1 VRRAILGIA
10 VTLACAGCGLTSP
23 GVNAP
28 TTDELR
34 VEASPSAY
42 TEITA
47 GPVRAMIPDGW
58 QPVAT
63 SGDAREGF
71 YASPSPAR
79 WSRMDGTTEGITA
92 TWVDATQIGVPS
104 DFYYLAATGPLF
116 SRLIDS
122 PGCRAE
128 SQQVFLDD
136 SPTFVSGET
145 GSFGDYMARGEG
157 TCSVHGLATRWA
169 YFVAAP
175 GFGPVRRL
183 GIPRSGLYVVVA
195 VLQDRRGVDRA
206 LQRLIDRTRFGGA
219 GIRDFVRAASARAA
233 KLT

>member
-1 VRRAILGIA
+1 M
-10 VTLACAGCGLTSP
+10 TLACAGCGLTPSGARP
-23 GVNAP
+23 AV
-28 TTDELR
+28 TDGIH
-34 VEASPSAY
+34 VQTSPSAY

-58 QPVAT
+58 RPVAA

-79 WSRMDGTTEGITA
+79 WSRMDGTTEGIAA
-92 TWVDATQIGVPS
+92 TWVDATRIGVPS

-116 SRLIDS
+116 SRLTDS
-122 PGCRAE
+122 PDCRAE
-128 SQQVFLDD
+128 TQQVLLDD
-136 SPTFVSGET
+136 SPSFVSGVT

-157 TCSVHGLATRWA
+157 TCSTHGRATRWA

-195 VLQDRRGVDRA
+195 VLQNRRGVNRA
-206 LQRLIDRTRFGGA
+206 LQRLIDRTRFGGT
-219 GIRDFVRAASARAA
+219 GIRDFVRAARARAVV